1 MRCSWTAKRLGRY
14 VDLDLATWERILIR
28 LHLGSCSQ
36 CHARYEALEPLGG
49 WLATSPGPEPSSQ
62 LEVKIL
68 SALSVEALH
77 RKNPWIA
84 WHQFKLRLRNLMR
97 PVAVPALGGLLIALV
112 VVPTLLSAFWMEPT
126 ARANDIPLRLLA
138 TPVATEPVMTR
149 PSPYPV
155 GCGFTVLAYIDAR
168 GAVYDYFVAGGEPP
182 DERMRGELAS
192 VLLTS
197 VFEPAQR
204 FGRPVPGKRVILFQ
218 RISSEV

>member
-1 MRCSWTAKRLGRY
+1 MRCGWVAERLGRY
-14 VDLDLATWERILIR
+14 VDLDLATWERALVR
-28 LHLGSCSQ
+28 LHLTTCAK
-36 CHARYEALEPLGG
+36 CHARYEELEPLGG
-49 WLATSPGPEPSSQ
+49 WLASSSGPQPSSH
-62 LEVKIL
+62 LEIKIL
-68 SALSVEALH
+68 SALSIEALH
-77 RKNPWIA
+77 KNNPGIA
-84 WHQFKLRLRNLMR
+84 WHQFKVRLGNLVR
-97 PVAVPALGGLLIALV
+97 PVAVPAIGGLVMALV
-112 VVPTLLSAFWMEPT
+112 IVPTLLSAFWMEPT

-168 GAVYDYFVAGGEPP
+168 GAVYDYFVAGGEPL

-192 VLLTS
+192 ALLTS

>member
-1 MRCSWTAKRLGRY
+1 MRCSWVAKRLGRY
-14 VDLDLATWERILIR
+14 VDLSLAMWERALVR
-28 LHLGSCSQ
+28 LHLTSCAK
-36 CHARYEALEPLGG
+36 CHARYEELEPLGG
-49 WLATSPGPEPSSQ
+49 WLASSAGPQPSSQ
-62 LEVKIL
+62 LEIKIL
-68 SALSVEALH
+68 SAFSIEAL
-77 RKNPWIA
+77 RRNNPGIA
-84 WHQFKLRLRNLMR
+84 WRQLRVRLGNLVR
-97 PVAVPALGGLLIALV
+97 PVAVPAIGGLVIALV
-112 VVPTLLSAFWMEPT
+112 LVPTLLSAFWMEPT

-182 DERMRGELAS
+182 DERMRGALAS
-192 VLLTS
+192 ALLTS
-197 VFEPAQR
+197 TFEPAQR

>member
-1 MRCSWTAKRLGRY
+1 MRCKWVAERLGRY
-14 VDLDLATWERILIR
+14 VDLDLAIWERIIVR
-28 LHLGSCSQ
+28 LHLTRCAS
-36 CHARYEALEPLGG
+36 CHARYEAMEQVGG
-49 WLATSPGPEPSSQ
+49 WLSSATGLQPSSQ
-62 LEVKIL
+62 LEIKIL
-68 SALSVEALH
+68 SALSIEALH
-77 RKNPWIA
+77 RRNPGIA
-84 WHQFKLRLRNLMR
+84 WHHFKVRLGNLVR
-97 PVAVPALGGLLIALV
+97 PVAVPAIGGLVMALV
-112 VVPTLLSAFWMEPT
+112 IVPTLLSAFWMEPT

-138 TPVATEPVMTR
+138 TPIATEPVMTR

-192 VLLTS
+192 ALLTS

>member
-1 MRCSWTAKRLGRY
+1 MRCTWIANRLRRY
-14 VDLDLATWERILIR
+14 VELDLAMWERALVR
-28 LHLGSCSQ
+28 LHLTSCTK
-36 CHARYEALEPLGG
+36 CHARYEELESLGG
-49 WLATSPGPEPSSQ
+49 WLASSAVPQPSSQ
-62 LEVKIL
+62 LEIKIL

-77 RKNPWIA
+77 RSNPGIA
-84 WHQFKLRLRNLMR
+84 WQQFKVRLGNLVR
-97 PVAVPALGGLLIALV
+97 PVAVPAIGGLVVALV
-112 VVPTLLSAFWMEPT
+112 IVPTLLSAFWMEPT

-138 TPVATEPVMTR
+138 TPIATEPVMTR

-168 GAVYDYFVAGGEPP
+168 GAVYDYFVAGGEPL

-192 VLLTS
+192 ALLTS

-218 RISSEV
+218 SITSEV

>member
-1 MRCSWTAKRLGRY
+1 MRCTWVAKRLGRY
-14 VDLDLATWERILIR
+14 VDLDLALWERALVR
-28 LHLGSCSQ
+28 LHLTSCGK
-36 CHARYEALEPLGG
+36 CHAQYEELEPLGG
-49 WLATSPGPEPSSQ
+49 WLASSSGPPPSSQ
-62 LEVKIL
+62 LEIKIL
-68 SALSVEALH
+68 SALSIEAL
-77 RKNPWIA
+77 RRSNPGIA
-84 WHQFKLRLRNLMR
+84 WDQFKVRVGNLVR
-97 PVAVPALGGLLIALV
+97 PVAVPAIGGLVMALV
-112 VVPTLLSAFWMEPT
+112 IVPTLLSAFWMEPT

-138 TPVATEPVMTR
+138 SPVATEPVMTR

-155 GCGFTVLAYIDAR
+155 GSGFTVLAYIDAR

-192 VLLTS
+192 ALLTS